1 MEIPTKE
8 IIEKLM
14 GISQVTVMEE
24 AALEAI
30 KVIEAQAL
38 EIRELQLVIVRLR
51 DERVADMIDGDI
63 ELGHGTD
70 FWAKRRM
77 TAWKALPE
85 PRIPWEQFKR
95 TWKDA

>member
-1 MEIPTKE
+1 MEIPTNHHGDIDEATEIIAAQAKE
-8 IIEKLM
+8 IE
-14 GISQVTVMEE
+14 
-24 AALEAI
+24 
-30 KVIEAQAL
+30 
-38 EIRELQLVIVRLR
+38 ELQLVIVRLR

>member
-1 MEIPTKE
+1 MEIPTNHHGDIDEATEIIAAQAKE
-8 IIEKLM
+8 IE
-14 GISQVTVMEE
+14 
-24 AALEAI
+24 
-30 KVIEAQAL
+30 
-38 EIRELQLVIVRLR
+38 ELQLVIVRLR

-95 TWKDA
+95 TWKDP

>member
-1 MEIPTKE
+1 MKMEIPTNHHGDIDEATEIIAAQAKE
-8 IIEKLM
+8 IE
-14 GISQVTVMEE
+14 
-24 AALEAI
+24 
-30 KVIEAQAL
+30 
-38 EIRELQLVIVRLR
+38 ELQLVIVRLR

-95 TWKDA
+95 TWKDS

>member
-24 AALEAI
+24 SALAAI

-38 EIRELQLVIVRLR
+38 EIIELQLVIGRLR
-51 DERVADMIDGDI
+51 DEAR
-63 ELGHGTD
+63 
-70 FWAKRRM
+70 AKRRM
-77 TAWKALPE
+77 SDFRSLPE

-95 TWKDA
+95 TWKDS

>member
-1 MEIPTKE
+1 MEIPTNHHNDIDRATEIIAAQAKE
-8 IIEKLM
+8 IE
-14 GISQVTVMEE
+14 
-24 AALEAI
+24 
-30 KVIEAQAL
+30 
-38 EIRELQLVIVRLR
+38 ELQLVIVRLR

-95 TWKDA
+95 T

>member
-1 MEIPTKE
+1 MEIPTNHHGDIDEATEIIAAQAKE
-8 IIEKLM
+8 IE
-14 GISQVTVMEE
+14 
-24 AALEAI
+24 
-30 KVIEAQAL
+30 
-38 EIRELQLVIVRLR
+38 ELQLVIVRLR

-95 TWKDA
+95 TWKDS

>member
-8 IIEKLM
+8 ILERLDSRLVG
-14 GISQVTVMEE
+14 GI
-24 AALEAI
+24 AGPIALDAI
-30 KVIEAQAL
+30 DTINAQAK
-38 EIRELQLVIVRLR
+38 EIEELQAVIVRLR
-51 DERVADMIDGDI
+51 EERVADMIDGDI

-95 TWKDA
+95 TWKDP

>member
-1 MEIPTKE
+1 MEIPKHTGRDINKALE
-8 IIEKLM
+8 IIE
-14 GISQVTVMEE
+14 
-24 AALEAI
+24 
-30 KVIEAQAL
+30 AQDL
-38 EIRELQLVIVRLR
+38 EIRELQAVIVRLR